1 MRVAI
6 HQPQFMPWLGY
17 FDKMDQ
23 ADLFVLL
30 DTVQF
35 KKNEFQ
41 NRNRIKTAQGPM
53 WLTVPVTYRFPQ
65 RIAEVGVQRAEDWRR
80 RHLQALRT
88 NYARAACWAAAVAGL
103 EALYA
108 TDWEGLAP
116 LNVASVE
123 WLRRE
128 LGIAT
133 PLRLASQLEACSE
146 DPTGRLV
153 EICQRLGATTYLAGA
168 GGRDYMDL
176 EAFARAGVA
185 VTFQEYEHP
194 TYPQCFDGF
203 TSHLSALDLVLNCGP
218 QSLEVLRRGRPHS
231 PSTGGGS

>member
-1 MRVAI
+1 MIAAI

-17 FDKMDQ
+17 FDKMDR
-23 ADLFVLL
+23 ADAFVLL

-65 RIAEVGVQRAEDWRR
+65 RIGEVGVDRSGDWRR

-88 NYARAACWAAAVAGL
+88 NYARAAWWEESAASL
-103 EALYA
+103 EEVYGP
-108 TDWEGLAP
+108 DWESLAP
-116 LNVASVE
+116 LNAASIAY
-123 WLRRE
+123 LRSR

-133 PLRLASQLEACSE
+133 PLHWASRLGVHSE
-146 DPTGRLV
+146 EPTARLV
-153 EICQRLGATTYLAGA
+153 EICRLLGADTYLAGA

-176 EAFARAGVA
+176 EAFARAGVT
-185 VTFQEYEHP
+185 VLVQEYEHP
-194 TYPQCFDGF
+194 VYPQCFGAF

-218 QSLEVLRRGRPHS
+218 DSLDILRRGRAGARA
-231 PSTGGGS
+231 GGGRP